1 MLQVCTQEK
10 SEIEFVKSGLD
21 MVVKKSADDH
31 AKKIKEMEKRSEQAF
46 DSKSIYEYTAGSP
59 LYAGQKRAVHSLFIF
74 VSPVHV

>member
-46 DSKSIYEYTAGSP
+46 DSKSIYSIQLDHLCT
-59 LYAGQKRAVHSLFIF
+59 RAKSVQCILFFIF
-74 VSPVHV
+74 ATSV